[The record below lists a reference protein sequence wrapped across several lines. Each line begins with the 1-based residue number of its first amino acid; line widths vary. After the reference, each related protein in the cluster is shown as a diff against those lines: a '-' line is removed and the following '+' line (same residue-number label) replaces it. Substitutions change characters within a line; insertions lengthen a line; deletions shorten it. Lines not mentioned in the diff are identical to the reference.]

1 MKRPAAMAQPNS
13 GILDS
18 CFLAMKR
25 NDAGMAT
32 KTRPD
37 VDHRRVVGHEDVRP
51 AGLERDV
58 HLHLELHARHPQD
71 HPRPQPGQHEHEVSA
86 AVDCAR
92 HQRGER
98 PRDGRCHERDGRED
112 GANHFVLAWY
122 SCAVDFRKTYYIL
135 PNLFTLSSVF
145 CGFISISLS
154 AYGQGGS
161 DLYQAALAIC
171 FGFFFDTADGRV
183 ARLTKTQTD
192 LGRDLDSLADLV
204 TFGVAPALLVYKWGL
219 TSFGRLGIFIAGLFV
234 CAGAMRLARF
244 NVLSRREEAAGHK
257 KPGKYTLG
265 LAIPAAAS
273 VLVFMVLVAHHAGP
287 YKLISES
294 VVAGVVLTLSY
305 LMVSRIRFRSF
316 KDLRLTKRTV
326 ELAVIVAGSWVIIV
340 MNGVSKAL
348 IFLVLMTA
356 YIALGLA
363 ETVLHLRRRFV
374 EIRQEKRAAAAA
386 ADAPPRDEDVLRE
399 LGAFDD
405 ATEEA

>member
-1 MKRPAAMAQPNS
+1 M
-13 GILDS
+13 
-18 CFLAMKR
+18 
-25 NDAGMAT
+25 
-32 KTRPD
+32 
-37 VDHRRVVGHEDVRP
+37 
-51 AGLERDV
+51 
-58 HLHLELHARHPQD
+58 
-71 HPRPQPGQHEHEVSA
+71 
-86 AVDCAR
+86 
-92 HQRGER
+92 
-98 PRDGRCHERDGRED
+98 
-112 GANHFVLAWY
+112 
-122 SCAVDFRKTYYIL
+122 DFRKTYYIL

-154 AYGQGGS
+154 ASGQGGS

-192 LGRDLDSLADLV
+192 LGRDLDSLADLI

-244 NVLSRREEAAGHK
+244 NVLSRREEAAGQK
-257 KPGKYTLG
+257 NPGKYTLG

-273 VLVFMVLVAHHAGP
+273 VLVFMVLVAYHAGP
-287 YKLISES
+287 YKLVSES

-305 LMVSRIRFRSF
+305 FMVSRIRFRSF
-316 KDLRLTKRTV
+316 KDLRLTRRTV
-326 ELAVIVAGSWVIIV
+326 ELAIIIAGSWVIIV

-363 ETVLHLRRRFV
+363 ETVLHLRRRLV
-374 EIRQEKRAAAAA
+374 EHRQGKRAAAAA
-386 ADAPPRDEDVLRE
+386 AAAEADPPPRDEEVLRE

-405 ATEEA
+405 ATEEV

>member
-1 MKRPAAMAQPNS
+1 
-13 GILDS
+13 
-18 CFLAMKR
+18 
-25 NDAGMAT
+25 
-32 KTRPD
+32 
-37 VDHRRVVGHEDVRP
+37 
-51 AGLERDV
+51 
-58 HLHLELHARHPQD
+58 
-71 HPRPQPGQHEHEVSA
+71 
-86 AVDCAR
+86 
-92 HQRGER
+92 
-98 PRDGRCHERDGRED
+98 
-112 GANHFVLAWY
+112 
-122 SCAVDFRKTYYIL
+122 VDFRKTYYIL

-154 AYGQGGS
+154 ASGQGGS

-204 TFGVAPALLVYKWGL
+204 TFGAAPALLVYKWGL
-219 TSFGRLGIFIAGLFV
+219 TSFGRLGIFIAGLFM

-244 NVLSRREEAAGHK
+244 NVLSRREEAAGTK

-265 LAIPAAAS
+265 LPIPAAAS

-287 YKLISES
+287 YKLVSES

-305 LMVSRIRFRSF
+305 FMVSRIKFRSF
-316 KDLRLTKRTV
+316 KDLRLTRRTV
-326 ELAVIVAGSWVIIV
+326 QLAVIVVGSWVIVV

-356 YIALGLA
+356 YIILGLG
-363 ETVLHLRRRFV
+363 ETVLQMRRRFI
-374 EIRQEKRAAAAA
+374 ELRQEKLAQAAASTAVPPTDAA
-386 ADAPPRDEDVLRE
+386 PGDAPPRDEEVLRE

-405 ATEEA
+405 ASEEP

>member
-1 MKRPAAMAQPNS
+1 M
-13 GILDS
+13 
-18 CFLAMKR
+18 
-25 NDAGMAT
+25 
-32 KTRPD
+32 
-37 VDHRRVVGHEDVRP
+37 
-51 AGLERDV
+51 
-58 HLHLELHARHPQD
+58 
-71 HPRPQPGQHEHEVSA
+71 
-86 AVDCAR
+86 
-92 HQRGER
+92 
-98 PRDGRCHERDGRED
+98 
-112 GANHFVLAWY
+112 
-122 SCAVDFRKTYYIL
+122 DFRKTYYIL

-154 AYGQGGS
+154 ASGKGLS
-161 DLYQAALAIC
+161 EDLYQAALAIC
-171 FGFFFDTADGRV
+171 FGFFFDAADGRV

-192 LGRDLDSLADLV
+192 LGRDLDSLADV
-204 TFGVAPALLVYKWGL
+204 ITFGVAPALLVYKWGL

-244 NVLSRREEAAGHK
+244 NVLSRREEASGQK

-316 KDLRLTKRTV
+316 KELRLNRRTV
-326 ELAVIVAGSWVIIV
+326 ELAVVMAGSLVIVV

-356 YIALGLA
+356 YIVLGVA
-363 ETVLHLRRRFV
+363 ETVLQMRRRFV
-374 EIRQEKRAAAAA
+374 ELRQEKAAAAA
-386 ADAPPRDEDVLRE
+386 AAAEAPRDEDVLRE

>member
-1 MKRPAAMAQPNS
+1 MVAAT
-13 GILDS
+13 
-18 CFLAMKR
+18 
-25 NDAGMAT
+25 NDM
-32 KTRPD
+32 
-37 VDHRRVVGHEDVRP
+37 VDRS
-51 AGLERDV
+51 
-58 HLHLELHARHPQD
+58 ARITGGP
-71 HPRPQPGQHEHEVSA
+71 S
-86 AVDCAR
+86 
-92 HQRGER
+92 
-98 PRDGRCHERDGRED
+98 
-112 GANHFVLAWY
+112 WY
-122 SCAVDFRKTYYIL
+122 SCSVDFRKTYYIL

-154 AYGQGGS
+154 ASGKGGVPG

-183 ARLTKTQTD
+183 ARLTKTQTE
-192 LGRDLDSLADLV
+192 LGRDLDSLADLI

-244 NVLSRREEAAGHK
+244 NVLSRREEASGQK

-273 VLVFMVLVAHHAGP
+273 VLVFMVLVAFHAGP

-316 KDLRLTKRTV
+316 KDLRLTRRTV
-326 ELAVIVAGSWVIIV
+326 ELAVVIAGSGVIIV

-356 YIALGLA
+356 YIVLGVA
-363 ETVLHLRRRFV
+363 ETVLHMRRRFV
-374 EIRQEKRAAAAA
+374 EIRQEKAAAAA
-386 ADAPPRDEDVLRE
+386 AAAEAPRDEEVLRE